1 MQPKTQKGHWG
12 TESKFQEKPLALA
25 WGTPKAQRECKNLLD
40 FFSSFP
46 QFSHTLAPK
55 QCSGNNESHR
65 NKNSERGETSSMIG
79 GAMVPKEWSEPPLE
93 VEPPTW
99 SEWSEPPLLFLPLSF
114 YSLDPDMGTLV
125 KVGGKIV

>member
-1 MQPKTQKGHWG
+1 MQPKTQKGHWD

-55 QCSGNNESHR
+55 QCSGSNEPHR
-65 NKNSERGETSSMIG
+65 NKNSERGETSSMTG
-79 GAMVPKEWSEPPLE
+79 GAMVPKEWSEPL
-93 VEPPTW
+93 
-99 SEWSEPPLLFLPLSF
+99 LLFFSLSF